1 MLRHRTTF
9 GPASR
14 IMSLGTECAGEQ
26 DKFWEF
32 HDARIRSG
40 SGSVQGQISLAQTLG
55 LNVPQFTACME
66 EQRYQNSW
74 KKTEPPRQT
83 NGIFTQPAFI
93 ISSGGQSVKRI
104 GSLTAGQLGP
114 IIDELLN

>member
-26 DKFWEF
+26 DAFWSF
-32 HDARIRSG
+32 HDARIANG
-40 SGSVQGQISLAQTLG
+40 SSNVAGQVSLARDLG
-55 LNVPQFTACME
+55 LNVSQFTACME
-66 EQRYQNSW
+66 EERYQTSL
-74 KKTEPPRQT
+74 EEDRAAGQA

-93 ISSGGQSVKRI
+93 ISSGGESTKLI
-104 GSLTAGQLGP
+104 GWKSAEQLSAV
-114 IIDELLN
+114 IDEYLN